1 MEVLAIGAGIETL
14 RNWMASSL
22 GMGDAL
28 AVYMTA
34 TLCIVS
40 ASLVTVALMVVMWRN
55 RKAILRD
62 RDLKLDRFTFP
73 ALPGISL
80 LNALRLPMPKFSFD
94 LSGGRGIVTALGIVG
109 VSFAIA
115 FSFVIATTDE
125 TPIWPEAGAAY
136 ALPSVFG
143 TPLDPDESDPST
155 ASQTLQIN
163 LANGVRLDRLHLKN
177 LDLGKAGLTNSFEI
191 NRTSGVTGAQV
202 SVGII
207 TIRNSSAPTLDWAN
221 MEAGCINLA
230 GNVDGHTNA
239 IQIDS
244 TIPTLVID
252 SDRGSG
258 SYVAENSTVD
268 RIIITTNG
276 DNGATIGEILIDGV
290 NASVGAWDWD
300 YIKAGCV
307 HLEASNTFGNGTGIN
322 VASAVFNSSVKARV
336 INDSLVDTPV
346 SVK

>member
-1 MEVLAIGAGIETL
+1 MQILGIGVGIETI

-40 ASLVTVALMVVMWRN
+40 ASLVTVGLMTAMWRN

-125 TPIWPEAGAAY
+125 TPVWPQAGAAY

-143 TPLDPDESDPST
+143 TPLDPDENDPST

-163 LANGVRLDRLHLKN
+163 LANGVRLDKLELKN
-177 LDLGKAGLTNSFEI
+177 LDLGKAGLTDSFSVI
-191 NRTSGVTGAQV
+191 GVTGAQV
-202 SVGII
+202 NVGLI

-221 MEAGCINLA
+221 IATGCLTLA
-230 GNVDGHTNA
+230 GNVDGHTLA
-239 IQIDS
+239 ATIDS
-244 TIPTLVID
+244 TVPNLVID
-252 SDRGSG
+252 SDRGAG
-258 SYVAENSTVD
+258 TYIAENSTVD
-268 RIIITTNG
+268 RIIISTVGG
-276 DNGATIGEILIDGV
+276 DATIGEILIDDV
-290 NASVGAWDWD
+290 DSSVGGWNWDF
-300 YIKAGCV
+300 IKAGCIV
-307 HLEASNTFGNGTGIN
+307 LEATNTFGDGSGIN
-322 VASAVFNSSVKARV
+322 SASAVFNSTIKARSIV
-336 INDSLVDTPV
+336 DNLVDTPV
-346 SVK
+346 SVR